1 MSQPDPAILD
11 ETILHQ
17 LLDSV
22 EGDRAFVDDLIGAY
36 LSDGEGHV
44 DAAGRAVAGRDAEAL
59 VRPAHTLKSSSA
71 TVGAMQL
78 SATSRELELAGRSG
92 SLDATAV
99 ALAERLRTDWATTT
113 EALRAWMAAGD

>member
-1 MSQPDPAILD
+1 MGQPDPAILD
-11 ETILHQ
+11 ETVLEQ

-22 EGDRAFVDDLIGAY
+22 EGDRAFVKDLVGAY

-44 DAAGRAVAGRDAEAL
+44 DAARRAIAAEDADAL

-78 SATSRELELAGRSG
+78 SATSRELEMAGRSG
-92 SLDATAV
+92 SIDAAV
-99 ALAERLRTDWATTT
+99 AALADRLDSEWKATT
-113 EALRAWMAAGD
+113 EAIRAWMAEGT